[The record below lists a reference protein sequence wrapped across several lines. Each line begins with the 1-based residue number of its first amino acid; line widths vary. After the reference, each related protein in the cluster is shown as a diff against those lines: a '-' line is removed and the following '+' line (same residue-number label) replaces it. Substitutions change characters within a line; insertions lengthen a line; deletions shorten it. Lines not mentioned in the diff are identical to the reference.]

1 MCELCDVMK
10 NDDDDDGAGD
20 GDGAGDDDAHTVHT
34 APVQCVLQGLESA
47 CFPFLPFC
55 WCW

>member
-10 NDDDDDGAGD
+10 NDDDD
-20 GDGAGDDDAHTVHT
+20 DGAGDDDAHTVHT